1 MKTGLKHWFNSQKS
15 EGLRDFL
22 AANETLQKEMNVLC
36 AYVGMH
42 IKGRPRLGDRPLQ
55 INQALKITSI
65 NNI

>member
-1 MKTGLKHWFNSQKS
+1 MKTTDTGLIAIGLS

-22 AANETLQKEMNVLC
+22 AANETLQKEMNVL
-36 AYVGMH
+36 YMYTGMH

-55 INQALKITSI
+55 IKQALEIASI